1 MKAMQVFDANHSSH
15 LPLPML
21 VTPYAVQRFL
31 VNINVTL
38 TNAASNSYL
47 IIMPNGYAGSTQGSV
62 VGINS
67 TVAISGSATTAVN
80 AATIYT
86 APDLNALANTVA
98 AGYQAPE
105 VAFSAASVNLLCTS
119 NQQSSSGSVWIGRS
133 QAPIENWGSVST
145 NFDSQFG
152 AITVRQDIKPL
163 SFFELYKAHNILALP
178 MDFVSYETFT
188 PLVPQALLQ
197 TNATAVNALTP
208 IILCFGPGNAN
219 YNVRVAFEGR
229 VRYPI
234 SDSRYTL
241 HQRHTP
247 TPQGTFNGLVGQAE
261 RVIGGV
267 FRDGEEAAE
276 RVVRGVVG
284 AGMRRATRGVL
295 G

>member
-1 MKAMQVFDANHSSH
+1 
-15 LPLPML
+15 ML

-38 TNAASNSYL
+38 SATTANNYL
-47 IIMPNGYAGSTQGSV
+47 IIMPNGYAGTTQGTV
-62 VGINS
+62 TGLNS
-67 TVAISGSATTAVN
+67 TVAISGSASTLVN
-80 AATIYT
+80 VATIYT
-86 APDLNALANTVA
+86 APDLVSLANTVA
-98 AGYQAPE
+98 SGYQAPE
-105 VAFSAASVNLLCTS
+105 IAFSAASANILCTS

-133 QAPIENWGSVST
+133 QAPIENWGNLAS
-145 NFDSQFG
+145 NFETQFG

-178 MDFVSYETFT
+178 MDFVSFETFS
-188 PLVPQALLQ
+188 PILPQALLQ

-247 TPQGTFNGLVGQAE
+247 TPQGVFNGLVGQAE
-261 RVIGGV
+261 RAIGGV
-267 FRDGEEAAE
+267 FRDGEAAAE
-276 RVVRGVVG
+276 RAVRGVVG
-284 AGMRRATRGVL
+284 QGMRRMTRGMI